1 MQVRRSISIIFSLLK
16 CLVLNKNDTDSPN
29 SQPEQQPSEHG
40 ESNGE
45 AAVEQSENNNQD
57 QHDAVEHEETSGTP
71 TTKQKKQK
79 KQKKKMG
86 RAKRRFN
93 KNSMEVDNNESVH
106 NIKKWSKEKRVL
118 VKQFSSNLD
127 EVSL

>member
-79 KQKKKMG
+79 KKMG